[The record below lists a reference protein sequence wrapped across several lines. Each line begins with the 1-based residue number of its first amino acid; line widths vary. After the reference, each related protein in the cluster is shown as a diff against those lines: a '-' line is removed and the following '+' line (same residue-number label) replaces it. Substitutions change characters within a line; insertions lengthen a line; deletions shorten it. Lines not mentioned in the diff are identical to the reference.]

1 MGNKNMLTQ
10 NFLDT
15 LKLISQRFNE
25 NNFIWAVIGST
36 NLALQ
41 GVDIVPRDMDIIS
54 TMDVLPKIKSI
65 FPKYE
70 VAEIEERGSAIS
82 GSYWRVVIHI
92 NDIEIEVLG
101 EKDNG
106 IYADRLLA
114 GQKIDVVL
122 DGASISCL
130 ALESELQAYKETGR
144 QNRVDLIENFLLSNK

>member
-1 MGNKNMLTQ
+1 MLTQ

>member
-1 MGNKNMLTQ
+1 MLNQ
-10 NFLDT
+10 NFIDT
-15 LKLISQRFNE
+15 LKLVANRLTSNG
-25 NNFIWAVIGST
+25 FIWAVIGST

-65 FPKYE
+65 FPEYE
-70 VAEIEERGSAIS
+70 VAEMEERVSATS
-82 GSYWRVVIHI
+82 GSYWRVVMHI

-101 EKDNG
+101 EKENG

-114 GQKIDVVL
+114 GHKVDVTIDGVN
-122 DGASISCL
+122 ISCL
-130 ALESELQAYKETGR
+130 ALESELQAYRDTGR

>member
-1 MGNKNMLTQ
+1 MLNQ
-10 NFLDT
+10 NFIDT
-15 LKLISQRFNE
+15 LKLVANRLT
-25 NNFIWAVIGST
+25 NNGFIWAVIGST

-65 FPKYE
+65 FPEYE
-70 VAEIEERGSAIS
+70 VAEMEERVSATS
-82 GSYWRVVIHI
+82 GSYWRVVMHI

-101 EKDNG
+101 EKENG

-114 GQKIDVVL
+114 GQKIDIAL
-122 DGASISCL
+122 DGVNISCL
-130 ALESELQAYKETGR
+130 ALESELQAYRDTGR